1 MTVDLNTKYFTSL
14 KACSELL
21 KDKEIIGMFSVAF
34 GNDSGVAY
42 ETFANRIVVPEEM
55 HAGSIMEIL
64 LSAPEDNIVGIDE
77 NLMPIYEE
85 DDSKSNYQEIMKGI
99 LEFVDNYLKLFDK
112 EMVLSFDEWMHLC
125 NTYIDKNNNAKDRLK
140 MHYKNSI

>member
-1 MTVDLNTKYFTSL
+1 
-14 KACSELL
+14 
-21 KDKEIIGMFSVAF
+21 
-34 GNDSGVAY
+34 
-42 ETFANRIVVPEEM
+42 
-55 HAGSIMEIL
+55 
-64 LSAPEDNIVGIDE
+64 
-77 NLMPIYEE
+77 MPIYEE
-85 DDSKSNYQEIMKGI
+85 DDSKNNYQEIMRGI